1 MTTHKDVSSVV
12 VPEEEAAK
20 AWKVVWEIRKAVR
33 QISEYA
39 VTNEKSLGAQ
49 KSMRVIDEA
58 IKKYCCKKKEAAK
71 AWEVVRAARDAAQ
84 QFSKYAVTTEQVL
97 GAQTVVLAIDEVIAS
112 TTFSR

>member
-1 MTTHKDVSSVV
+1 MSSLMYRTTTTQKDVSSVV

-58 IKKYCCKKKEAAK
+58 DKNISIVAKKRKQLKHGKWYGRP
-71 AWEVVRAARDAAQ
+71 VMLLNNFPNTR
-84 QFSKYAVTTEQVL
+84 
-97 GAQTVVLAIDEVIAS
+97 
-112 TTFSR
+112 

>member
-20 AWKVVWEIRKAVR
+20 AWKVVWEIRKAVQ

-58 IKKYCCKKKEAAK
+58 IVAKKKEAAK
-71 AWEVVRAARDAAQ
+71 AWEVVWAARDAAQ

-97 GAQTVVLAIDEVIAS
+97 GAQIVVLAIDEVIAS
-112 TTFSR
+112 TTI